1 MRINLRFLR
10 SSAFRLTAI
19 YLVFFAISISAVLG
33 YVYLRTI
40 NLLEIQNEEIIKAEV
55 TGLADQYRT
64 GGLTA
69 LAEAINRR
77 VDVNKRGMQY
87 MLANSA
93 GTYIAGNLH
102 AQPIN
107 DMPDNSWVDFT
118 ILQGDVQA
126 VLGHQVRGFNMQ
138 LPQDFQLVVGM
149 DVEDLAQFRNVVR
162 TALFWGLG
170 LALLLGL
177 SGGLLAAR
185 NFLKRIDAITE
196 SSQVIMRGNLAG
208 RMPISGSGDELD
220 RLSGSL
226 NEMLDQIERLMQ
238 GLHEVSSNVAHDLRT
253 PLTRLRARIEA
264 ALRQNSKA
272 TYEDALQQTLTES
285 DALLATFNALMSL
298 NQLDSGQLRSAL
310 VRLDLWDVLHD
321 VVELYEPVA
330 EENNGHLQ
338 LVAKPELY
346 VRGKRE
352 LLAQAIIN
360 LIDNAIKYGQGADGA
375 TRIKVEGKKEGSE
388 IVVSVS
394 DQGQGIAETDRE
406 RVLGRFVR
414 LDASRSKAG
423 NGLGLSLV
431 ASLANLLDGKFSL
444 SDNKPGLRAEL
455 RLPAAVG
462 DI

>member
-1 MRINLRFLR
+1 M
-10 SSAFRLTAI
+10 
-19 YLVFFAISISAVLG
+19 
-33 YVYLRTI
+33 RTI

-55 TGLADQYRT
+55 IGLADQYHT
-64 GGLTA
+64 GGAAALT
-69 LAEAINRR
+69 EAINRR
-77 VDVNKRGMQY
+77 IDAKSGMQY
-87 MLANSA
+87 MLADSH
-93 GTYIAGNLH
+93 GTYLAGNLH
-102 AQPIN
+102 AQSIT
-107 DMPDNSWVDFT
+107 DMPDNAWVDFS
-118 ILQGDVQA
+118 IQRGDEKAVVGHLVKGYNLQFSDNVN
-126 VLGHQVRGFNMQ
+126 LI
-138 LPQDFQLVVGM
+138 VGM

-162 TALFWGLG
+162 IALFWGLG
-170 LALLLGL
+170 LSLLLGL
-177 SGGLLAAR
+177 SGGFLAAR

-220 RLSGSL
+220 RLSISL

-264 ALRQNSKA
+264 ALRQNNKKA
-272 TYEDALQQTLTES
+272 YEGALQQTLTES
-285 DALLATFNALMSL
+285 DSLLSTFNALMSL

-330 EENNGHLQ
+330 EENNGRLQ
-338 LVAKPELY
+338 LIAKPELY

-360 LIDNAIKYGQGADGA
+360 LIDNAIKYGRGADG
-375 TRIKVEGKKEGSE
+375 TMRIKVEGKKEGAE

-394 DQGQGIAETDRE
+394 DHGQGIAEADRE

-414 LDASRSKAG
+414 LDTSRSKAG

-455 RLPAAVG
+455 RLPSAATEA
-462 DI
+462 